1 MTMHLATWGSFR
13 FFLCGQPIVD
23 HLVFDHLKS
32 VFFNSTSIL
41 KFTILLGGTFTH
53 IRLMLQMM
61 PPPLSLFF
69 FSSSCLSP
77 TATAMMSGLSFSSAL
92 TLRKKILENFILQ
105 LQDLNPQ
112 SSSLFTIKN
121 FACTRDWSRVCSLI
135 MSLMHILLISID
147 ADTKMMKS
155 EIGSTRR
162 DLVALFLE
170 VPCHGRWC
178 RCQTYPTWAPKHS
191 LPS

>member
-1 MTMHLATWGSFR
+1 M
-13 FFLCGQPIVD
+13 D

-92 TLRKKILENFILQ
+92 TLSK
-105 LQDLNPQ
+105 
-112 SSSLFTIKN
+112 
-121 FACTRDWSRVCSLI
+121 
-135 MSLMHILLISID
+135 
-147 ADTKMMKS
+147 
-155 EIGSTRR
+155 
-162 DLVALFLE
+162 
-170 VPCHGRWC
+170 
-178 RCQTYPTWAPKHS
+178 
-191 LPS
+191 